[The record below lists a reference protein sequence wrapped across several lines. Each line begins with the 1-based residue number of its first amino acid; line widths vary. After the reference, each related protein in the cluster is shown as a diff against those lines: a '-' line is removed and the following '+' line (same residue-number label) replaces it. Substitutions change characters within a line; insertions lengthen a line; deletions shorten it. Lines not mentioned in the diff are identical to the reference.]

1 MNIVKRNSTAPL
13 TACRRFEKLEI
24 VSVDGDSDI
33 SSRLGEIGCVPGARI
48 EVLRGGS
55 PMIVRI
61 GDARYC
67 LRGYEAGLVMV
78 GAVASLGVLEP
89 AFSAVIK

>member
-1 MNIVKRNSTAPL
+1 MKRDSAAPL
-13 TACRRFEKLEI
+13 TSCRCFEKLEI

-33 SSRLGEIGCVPGARI
+33 SSRLGEIGCVPGAQI

-78 GAVASLGVLEP
+78 GAAASWSILEP
-89 AFSAVIK
+89 AFSAAIK